1 MEHEL
6 EEQQA
11 EFGMRRTTL
20 SDDTAL
26 VELSGQIDLHTAP
39 QLKEHLLSAID
50 DGAVDVVVDLS
61 QTTFIDSMTLG
72 ILLGAVKR
80 LRPRGGQLRIVTA
93 DPSIRKIFEITLLD
107 RVFSL
112 YETRDAALE
121 RAASRS

>member
-6 EEQQA
+6 EQQQV
-11 EFGMRRTTL
+11 EFGMQRTRL

-50 DGAVDVVVDLS
+50 DGAVDIVVDLS
-61 QTTFIDSMTLG
+61 ETTFIDSMTLG

-80 LRPRGGQLRIVTA
+80 LRPRGGQLRVVTA